1 MNLQLMVL
9 LLFLIIFALVVVA
22 FNIGAQFMES
32 QKKRKV
38 TEMLQNASGE
48 ATPMQ
53 TKVLME
59 PETPVNVMLV
69 RFLSRFNF
77 VQRLETRLQQAGMT
91 TSVYSVLIAMLVLAG
106 VGALIGVRMN
116 PMMFTGLSAAGCGLV
131 GGLLPYAY
139 VSYARKKRM
148 GAFEEQFPEALDF
161 LARAMRAG
169 HAFSIALEMLSEE
182 SPQPLGQEFR
192 KVFNEHNLGLPIETA
207 LQNLSARVPLLD
219 VSFFVSA
226 VLLQRETG
234 GNLSEILNKLALIIR
249 ERFKLKGAVRA
260 ASAHGRI
267 TGSILTLMPIALM
280 FGLLVVAPG
289 YLQGMAKDPDGRI
302 LIAICIVAI
311 IMGHFLIRKI
321 VNIKV

>member
-1 MNLQLMVL
+1 MPVELMVV
-9 LLFLIIFALVVVA
+9 LLFLIIFTLVVMAVNA
-22 FNIGAQFMES
+22 GSQFMES
-32 QKKRKV
+32 RKKRKV

-48 ATPMQ
+48 AAPVE

-59 PETPVNVMLV
+59 PETPVNVLLV
-69 RFLSRFNF
+69 KFLSRFNF
-77 VQRLETRLQQAGMT
+77 VRRLETRIQQAGMT
-91 TSVYSVLIAMLVLAG
+91 MSVYSLLIAMVILAVL
-106 VGALIGVRMN
+106 GALIGPRLN
-116 PMMFTGLSAAGCGLV
+116 LLMFPWLSSLATALV
-131 GGLLPYAY
+131 VASLPYLY
-139 VSYARKKRM
+139 VTIVRKKRLA
-148 GAFEEQFPEALDF
+148 AFEEQFPEALDF

-207 LQNLSARVPLLD
+207 LQNLSSRVPLLD

-267 TGSILTLMPIALM
+267 TGTILTLMPIVLM
-280 FGLLVVAPG
+280 FGLLLVAPG
-289 YLQGMAKDPDGRI
+289 YLQGMAKDPDGRM
-302 LIAICIVAI
+302 LIAACIVAI
-311 IMGHFLIRKI
+311 IVGHFLIRKI

>member
-1 MNLQLMVL
+1 MPVGLMVL
-9 LLFLIIFALVVVA
+9 LLFLIIFAIVVIAV
-22 FNIGAQFMES
+22 NIGSQFMES

-38 TEMLQNASGE
+38 TEMLQNASGD
-48 ATPMQ
+48 ATPVQ

-59 PETPVNVMLV
+59 RETPVNIVLV
-69 RFLSRFNF
+69 RFLNRFNF
-77 VQRLETRLQQAGMT
+77 VRRLEIRIQQAGLTM
-91 TSVYSVLIAMLVLAG
+91 SVYSLLIAMAILLIP
-106 VGALIGVRMN
+106 GALIGARLN
-116 PMMFTGLSAAGCGLV
+116 FLMFPVPSMLAGGLV
-131 GGLLPYAY
+131 AAMAPYVY
-139 VSYARKKRM
+139 VSVVRKKRLA
-148 GAFEEQFPEALDF
+148 AFEEQFPEALDF

-207 LQNLSARVPLLD
+207 LQNLSSRVPLLD

-234 GNLSEILNKLALIIR
+234 GNLSEILNKLAVIIR

-267 TGSILTLMPIALM
+267 TGSILTLMPIVLM
-280 FGLLVVAPG
+280 FGLMVVAPG

-302 LIAICIVAI
+302 LIAVCIVAI
-311 IMGHFLIRKI
+311 ITGHFFIRKI

>member
-1 MNLQLMVL
+1 MMIPF
-9 LLFLIIFALVVVA
+9 FLVIFFLAILAVRS
-22 FNIGAQFMES
+22 GSQFLES

-38 TEMLQNASGE
+38 TEMLQSASGDS
-48 ATPMQ
+48 TQVQ
-53 TKVLME
+53 TQVLIE
-59 PETPVNVMLV
+59 PETPASVMLMK
-69 RFLSRFNF
+69 FLSRFNF
-77 VQRLETRLQQAGMT
+77 VGRLDTRIQQAGLNMP
-91 TSVYSVLIAMLVLAG
+91 VYSLLLAMGILLV
-106 VGALIGVRMN
+106 VGALLGARLN
-116 PMMFTGLSAAGCGLV
+116 LLMFRGPSSAATALV
-131 GGLLPYAY
+131 AASLPYVY
-139 VSYARKKRM
+139 VTVVRKRRL
-148 GAFEEQFPEALDF
+148 ASFEEQFPEALDF

-207 LQNLSARVPLLD
+207 LQNLSSRVPLLD

-267 TGSILTLMPIALM
+267 TGTILTLMPIVLM

-289 YLQGMAKDPDGRI
+289 YLQGMAKDPDGRV

-311 IMGHFLIRKI
+311 ILGHFLIKKI

>member
-1 MNLQLMVL
+1 MELMVV
-9 LLFLIIFALVVVA
+9 LLFLIIFALVVMAV
-22 FNIGAQFMES
+22 NVSSQFMES
-32 QKKRKV
+32 QKKRRV

-48 ATPMQ
+48 AAPVQ

-59 PETPVNVMLV
+59 PETPVNVLLV
-69 RFLSRFNF
+69 KFLSRFNF
-77 VQRLETRLQQAGMT
+77 VRRLETRIQQAGMT
-91 TSVYSVLIAMLVLAG
+91 MSVYSLLIAMVILLVL
-106 VGALIGVRMN
+106 GALIGARLN
-116 PMMFTGLSAAGCGLV
+116 LLMFPGLSSVATALVAAF
-131 GGLLPYAY
+131 LPYAY
-139 VSYARKKRM
+139 VSIARKKRLA
-148 GAFEEQFPEALDF
+148 AFEEQFPEALDF

-192 KVFNEHNLGLPIETA
+192 KVFNEQNLGLPIETA
-207 LQNLSARVPLLD
+207 LQNLSNRVPLLD

-234 GNLSEILNKLALIIR
+234 GNLSEILNKLAVIIR

-267 TGSILTLMPIALM
+267 TGTILTLMPIVLM
-280 FGLLVVAPG
+280 FGLLIVAPG
-289 YLQGMAKDPDGRI
+289 YLQGMAKDSDGRV
-302 LIAICIVAI
+302 LIAVCIVALI
-311 IMGHFLIRKI
+311 AGHFVIRKI

>member
-1 MNLQLMVL
+1 MPVELMAV
-9 LLFLIIFALVVVA
+9 LLFLIIFALVVMAV
-22 FNIGAQFMES
+22 NIGSQFMES
-32 QKKRKV
+32 RKKRKV
-38 TEMLQNASGE
+38 TEMLRNASGD
-48 ATPMQ
+48 AVPVQ
-53 TKVLME
+53 TRVLME
-59 PETPVNVMLV
+59 PETPVNVLLV
-69 RFLSRFNF
+69 KFLSRFNF
-77 VQRLETRLQQAGMT
+77 VRRLETRIQQAGLTMPVH
-91 TSVYSVLIAMLVLAG
+91 SLLIAMVILLIL
-106 VGALIGVRMN
+106 GALIGARLN
-116 PMMFTGLSAAGCGLV
+116 PLMFPALSSPAIALVAAS
-131 GGLLPYAY
+131 LPYAY
-139 VSYARKKRM
+139 VTVARKKRLA
-148 GAFEEQFPEALDF
+148 AFEEQFPEALDF

-234 GNLSEILNKLALIIR
+234 GNLSEILNKLAVIIR

-267 TGSILTLMPIALM
+267 TGTILTLMPIVLM
-280 FGLLVVAPG
+280 FGLLLVAPG
-289 YLQGMAKDPDGRI
+289 YLQGMAKDPDGRV
-302 LIAICIVAI
+302 LIAACIVAI
-311 IMGHFLIRKI
+311 VIGHFLIRKI